1 MPLILKV
8 AYDDHAGRKT
18 ENAVRQRI
26 RDAKNQGRLSPAQ
39 FDGKRQYFDRDE
51 FLEWATHETRWPE
64 LAKEFGVPLQNG
76 RVADEYAIPLE
87 MACSVHVTPERPAN
101 EAALWDEYVDLYNRH
116 RELKRSN
123 ADLQRDLDAV
133 RESLDACQRRLKYGK
148 RT

>member
-26 RDAKNQGRLSPAQ
+26 RDAKNQGRLSPAR

-101 EAALWDEYVDLYNRH
+101 EAAL
-116 RELKRSN
+116 
-123 ADLQRDLDAV
+123 
-133 RESLDACQRRLKYGK
+133 
-148 RT
+148 